1 MSSSSFVGLKNQGAT
16 CYLNSLI
23 QTLFLTPEFRMELFS
38 LTESEVGLNLNK
50 RKRVIVELQKL
61 FARLQSPDLIGSYCP
76 SFALSTKSLTNSFGW
91 NAAQVMDQHDIN
103 ELYNLLLD
111 GIERQMPHNKK
122 ILNKYY
128 KGRIINVIECTQ
140 CHYASK
146 REEDFAQLNVILQ
159 NMNASFDDLQES
171 LVSMYLDN
179 EEELKNENAYF
190 CPNCNDKVRAKKY
203 CRLIQLPSIMV
214 CNFNRFY
221 YDLESGGR
229 AKIDKKFKFPKSL
242 DCSMF
247 VEHEYSQMAKDVL
260 CEYDLIAVVVHR
272 GEGANAGHYH
282 AFIRDMNDEVDWTAI
297 QRNKKKRSGRR
308 RRRRN
313 NTNNKKTK
321 NRYDDK
327 EETKRE
333 KKDEATAIL
342 VSILSEHEMLTKNRL
357 QNEFKNMTNLDG
369 WYTYQQLGLGSFA
382 QFVRNNPRFKIING
396 DMRSFSVCLAHNSN
410 NLNGFE
416 TDIDDEY
423 MPQQNTNNRQATQP
437 QEQEEKINDP
447 NAAHWFDFNDE
458 HITAVSETKI
468 AQLYNSGNKE
478 CPYIVIYR
486 RKSMNAV
493 HWPPEAPSFVSRKLE
508 QDRVKSGPK
517 RNLLF
522 SDSDDSESS
531 SSGSS
536 SSEDESSSH
545 DGSNSDNNSSS
556 SSSSGSSS
564 SGDYS
569 ISDSSDSSDSSSQFR
584 SGPWEP
590 IDSIKALLWDS
601 DGKSVEWIASE
612 LKRSEMDVRDKIK
625 EMLLEKALENKNK
638 NNENLV
644 IADPSRK
651 RKLNDGNVSNLNEPP
666 KKNKNNRY
674 DKEQTKREKKDEAT
688 AILVSILSE
697 HEMLTKNRLQNEFK
711 NMTNLDGWYTYQQLG
726 LGSFAQF
733 VRNNHRFKIINGDK
747 RSFSV
752 CLAHNNS
759 NNLNGFIVCDG
770 DDGTDEE
777 YMPQQNTNN
786 KPQTEQEEHK
796 CNDANA
802 AHWFDFN
809 DEDITAVFD
818 TEIDDLYD
826 GGDAEC
832 PYMVIYRRKCMNT
845 GNWPPQIPIY
855 VSSLLIDEPLDA
867 EEDEQQI
874 DIAILK
880 LSKPNAEPKKKKRK
894 VSAPSNHDQ
903 SSLANLPHPNGK
915 RKKRKAK
922 ATQQVESEYLEGI
935 RMKKGA
941 TVSEL
946 YSRVSEWSGIAAN
959 DLLIAQ
965 IVCKGRSR
973 LRNAKVEDLGTCD
986 KETKLRLVPMESDIL
1001 IWDSS
1006 KYGTELAAK
1015 ELQRRKKCIA
1025 LNVYI
1030 LSRASPCIIYVNP
1043 NNDRLRDVWSMIR
1056 SQLSGDE
1063 RELMKDGNGRFRDVD
1078 THSLF
1083 GAEDEMKFVSCLR
1096 IDAASVLRFEAPNA
1110 PSADEFVIRYR
1121 LKTGKVSAKECDE
1134 KEAYIAES
1142 ECIETLFAMMCSA
1155 FDVDSTQFDLRKARS
1170 DWAVNRIIEVDKRLI
1185 KDCKFDHTQRLIL
1198 AQKNCNK
1205 NMRSIQIYCE
1215 TDVDAFKLG
1224 AAAKDEAHDGLD
1236 IYECN
1241 SVVLCSLDVD
1251 RRSTGLEIKRAIIE
1265 ECDMKMDPCR
1275 LRISI
1280 VTQNGSRTKWHI
1292 LNSNKQIGGHS
1303 GKCCVELS
1311 SCDDTEYGN
1320 KASGKALIFVH
1331 EKMASDGDDECA
1343 HYGPRHEIQITQTQR
1358 EKRDALKAKIMQ
1370 ELGIEKDEKITIA
1383 NRNIATHEWTIL
1395 KQKIIKPRLYDR
1407 DIVAVAMHPIDTSK
1421 QFETKYDRH
1430 CQTQIKEKDN
1440 SDAEQD
1446 EPVMRINFVNDE
1458 ENNDKLD

>member
-342 VSILSEHEMLTKNRL
+342 QAILTEHEL
-357 QNEFKNMTNLDG
+357 
-369 WYTYQQLGLGSFA
+369 
-382 QFVRNNPRFKIING
+382 
-396 DMRSFSVCLAHNSN
+396 
-410 NLNGFE
+410 
-416 TDIDDEY
+416 
-423 MPQQNTNNRQATQP
+423 
-437 QEQEEKINDP
+437 
-447 NAAHWFDFNDE
+447 
-458 HITAVSETKI
+458 
-468 AQLYNSGNKE
+468 
-478 CPYIVIYR
+478 
-486 RKSMNAV
+486 
-493 HWPPEAPSFVSRKLE
+493 
-508 QDRVKSGPK
+508 
-517 RNLLF
+517 
-522 SDSDDSESS
+522 
-531 SSGSS
+531 
-536 SSEDESSSH
+536 
-545 DGSNSDNNSSS
+545 
-556 SSSSGSSS
+556 
-564 SGDYS
+564 
-569 ISDSSDSSDSSSQFR
+569 
-584 SGPWEP
+584 
-590 IDSIKALLWDS
+590 
-601 DGKSVEWIASE
+601 
-612 LKRSEMDVRDKIK
+612 
-625 EMLLEKALENKNK
+625 
-638 NNENLV
+638 
-644 IADPSRK
+644 
-651 RKLNDGNVSNLNEPP
+651 
-666 KKNKNNRY
+666 
-674 DKEQTKREKKDEAT
+674 
-688 AILVSILSE
+688 
-697 HEMLTKNRLQNEFK
+697 LTKNRLQNEFK

-880 LSKPNAEPKKKKRK
+880 LSEEEDVDISMLNISSKCAAHDVIIISDDDDEEETEANLVCVSPPINKEEALARPNKKRKYEAFAAENDTKPNAEPKKKKRK

>member
-1 MSSSSFVGLKNQGAT
+1 MSQFVGLKNQGAT

-23 QTLFLTPEFRMELFS
+23 QTLFLTPEFRQQLFS
-38 LTESEVGLNLNK
+38 VTDSSCEI
-50 RKRVIVELQKL
+50 IVNLQKL
-61 FARLQSPDLIGSYCP
+61 MARLQSPDLISSYCP
-76 SFALSTKSLTNSFGW
+76 MVHALSTKHLTNSFGW
-91 NAAQVMDQHDIN
+91 HDNQAFNQEDIN
-103 ELYNLLLD
+103 ELYNLLVN
-111 GIERQMPHNKK
+111 GIEARLNNNEK
-122 ILNKYY
+122 ILHKFYT
-128 KGRIINVIECTQ
+128 GRLTNVIECQNCNYT
-140 CHYASK
+140 SI
-146 REEDFAQLNVILQ
+146 REDDFNQMNVILQ
-159 NMNASFDDLQES
+159 NNKETFDSLQES
-171 LVSMYLDN
+171 MMSMYFDN
-179 EEELKNENAYF
+179 DEEMKEDNAYF
-190 CPNCNDKVRAKKY
+190 CPNCNAKVPAKKY
-203 CRLIQLPSIMV
+203 CRLSKLPSILV
-214 CNFNRFY
+214 CNLNRFR
-221 YDLESGGR
+221 YDLELDSNV
-229 AKIDKKFKFPKSL
+229 KINRKFKFPKSL
-242 DCSMF
+242 DLSMF
-247 VEHEYSQMAKDVL
+247 VEHEYSQMNKEMCD
-260 CEYDLIAVVVHR
+260 YDLIAVVVHS
-272 GEGANAGHYH
+272 GGANGGHYH
-282 AFIRDMNDEVDWTAI
+282 ALIRDIHHEGDWNPV
-297 QRNKKKRSGRR
+297 QRKKKKRNGRMDS
-308 RRRRN
+308 N
-313 NTNNKKTK
+313 TTNNKHGDTEQK
-321 NRYDDK
+321 
-327 EETKRE
+327 KRE
-333 KKDEATAIL
+333 KAEEATSIL
-342 VSILSEHEMLTKNRL
+342 VHIL
-357 QNEFKNMTNLDG
+357 
-369 WYTYQQLGLGSFA
+369 
-382 QFVRNNPRFKIING
+382 
-396 DMRSFSVCLAHNSN
+396 
-410 NLNGFE
+410 
-416 TDIDDEY
+416 
-423 MPQQNTNNRQATQP
+423 
-437 QEQEEKINDP
+437 
-447 NAAHWFDFNDE
+447 
-458 HITAVSETKI
+458 
-468 AQLYNSGNKE
+468 
-478 CPYIVIYR
+478 
-486 RKSMNAV
+486 
-493 HWPPEAPSFVSRKLE
+493 
-508 QDRVKSGPK
+508 
-517 RNLLF
+517 
-522 SDSDDSESS
+522 
-531 SSGSS
+531 
-536 SSEDESSSH
+536 
-545 DGSNSDNNSSS
+545 
-556 SSSSGSSS
+556 
-564 SGDYS
+564 
-569 ISDSSDSSDSSSQFR
+569 
-584 SGPWEP
+584 
-590 IDSIKALLWDS
+590 
-601 DGKSVEWIASE
+601 
-612 LKRSEMDVRDKIK
+612 
-625 EMLLEKALENKNK
+625 
-638 NNENLV
+638 
-644 IADPSRK
+644 
-651 RKLNDGNVSNLNEPP
+651 
-666 KKNKNNRY
+666 KKHG
-674 DKEQTKREKKDEAT
+674 
-688 AILVSILSE
+688 I
-697 HEMLTKNRLQNEFK
+697 LTKNRLQNEFK

-880 LSKPNAEPKKKKRK
+880 LSEEEDVDISMLNISSKCAAHDVIIISDDDDEEETEANLVCVSPPINKEPNKKRKYEAFAAENDTKPNAEPKKKKRK

>member
-327 EETKRE
+327 EE
-333 KKDEATAIL
+333 
-342 VSILSEHEMLTKNRL
+342 
-357 QNEFKNMTNLDG
+357 
-369 WYTYQQLGLGSFA
+369 
-382 QFVRNNPRFKIING
+382 
-396 DMRSFSVCLAHNSN
+396 
-410 NLNGFE
+410 
-416 TDIDDEY
+416 
-423 MPQQNTNNRQATQP
+423 
-437 QEQEEKINDP
+437 
-447 NAAHWFDFNDE
+447 
-458 HITAVSETKI
+458 
-468 AQLYNSGNKE
+468 
-478 CPYIVIYR
+478 
-486 RKSMNAV
+486 
-493 HWPPEAPSFVSRKLE
+493 
-508 QDRVKSGPK
+508 
-517 RNLLF
+517 
-522 SDSDDSESS
+522 
-531 SSGSS
+531 
-536 SSEDESSSH
+536 
-545 DGSNSDNNSSS
+545 
-556 SSSSGSSS
+556 
-564 SGDYS
+564 
-569 ISDSSDSSDSSSQFR
+569 
-584 SGPWEP
+584 
-590 IDSIKALLWDS
+590 
-601 DGKSVEWIASE
+601 
-612 LKRSEMDVRDKIK
+612 
-625 EMLLEKALENKNK
+625 
-638 NNENLV
+638 
-644 IADPSRK
+644 
-651 RKLNDGNVSNLNEPP
+651 
-666 KKNKNNRY
+666 
-674 DKEQTKREKKDEAT
+674 TKREKKDEAT